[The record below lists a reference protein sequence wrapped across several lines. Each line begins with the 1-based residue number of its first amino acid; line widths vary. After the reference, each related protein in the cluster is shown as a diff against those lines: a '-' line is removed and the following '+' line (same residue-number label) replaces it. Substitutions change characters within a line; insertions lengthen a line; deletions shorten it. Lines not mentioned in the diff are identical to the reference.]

1 MSSHVLN
8 PLALRASV
16 ATFLL
21 VLALASSAGAQER
34 HADRAHMELSFAPG
48 WGLQVHE
55 QASSSC
61 SGSLYCG
68 FGTAAPTDAWLSLVS
83 DLRLYAPEDVG
94 FALRIGVGW
103 GILVIEPGAA
113 YELDLHT
120 GTAGGIRLQ
129 PAGGLAIAAAFAA
142 AGPRRL
148 PRRALRRGA
157 AGIDFRHG
165 DFFAGVALD
174 ARAMARPGDGVAYG
188 VLTSTIRVGGEWG
201 L

>member
-1 MSSHVLN
+1 
-8 PLALRASV
+8 
-16 ATFLL
+16 
-21 VLALASSAGAQER
+21 
-34 HADRAHMELSFAPG
+34 MELSFAPG
-48 WGLQVHE
+48 WGLQVNE
-55 QASSSC
+55 QASTSC

-129 PAGGLAIAAAFAA
+129 LAGGLAIAAAFAD
-142 AGPRRL
+142 AGPGVSRD
-148 PRRALRRGA
+148 ALGGWVQ

-174 ARAMARPGDGVAYG
+174 ARAMARPGDGVAHG
-188 VLTSTIRVGGEWG
+188 VFTPTIRVGGEWG